1 MTRKAILIEASKTS
15 SGDLPGARAD
25 VNNFRRWLQ
34 TANGGAWELSEITV
48 LSHPTTGALE
58 VQLSEA
64 SKADYAFIAFSGH
77 GEHVRGRLRDDTM
90 IQINNSDD
98 YSSRKLAS
106 GFRRGVI
113 VVDSCRNVRV
123 ELSLNESIKYARAKS
138 FSEDWQKRRRH
149 RAIFDARAEAAE
161 EGVIFMFGCSLN
173 QSANDFPN
181 GGAFSFALIDQAES
195 WIGRASSGNVLD
207 TLQAFERAKQM
218 VKDEGITNQ
227 VPEMDGAIRRRTHFP
242 FGVVA

>member
-1 MTRKAILIEASKTS
+1 MTRKAILIEASNTA

-25 VNNFRRWLQ
+25 VSHFRHWLQ
-34 TANGGAWELSEITV
+34 TANGGAWESSEIAV
-48 LSHPTTGALE
+48 LSHPTIAALE
-58 VQLSEA
+58 AQLAEA
-64 SKADYAFIAFSGH
+64 SKEDYAFIAFSGH

-106 GFRRGVI
+106 GYKRGVI
-113 VVDSCRNVRV
+113 VVDSCRNVRI

-149 RAIFDARAEAAE
+149 RAAFEARAAAAE
-161 EGVIFMFGCSLN
+161 EGVIFMYGCSLN

-181 GGAFSFALIDQAES
+181 GGAFSFAMVDQAES
-195 WIGRASSGNVLD
+195 WIGRASEGSVLD
-207 TLQAFERAKQM
+207 TLQVFERAKQM
-218 VKDEGITNQ
+218 IRDEGITNQ
-227 VPEMDGAIRRRTHFP
+227 EPQMDGAIRRRTHFP